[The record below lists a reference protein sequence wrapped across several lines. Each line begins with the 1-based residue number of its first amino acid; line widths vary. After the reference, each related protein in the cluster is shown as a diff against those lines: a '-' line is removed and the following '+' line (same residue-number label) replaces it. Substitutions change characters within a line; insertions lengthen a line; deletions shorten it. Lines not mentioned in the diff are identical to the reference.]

1 MHRPKKK
8 PQQKLPQQKLNLS
21 RQFFTAKKGRPT
33 SLRLFR
39 SLSFCKGGPA
49 AAALGR
55 ARGLCRAI
63 TKCFVVFSKCLVVF
77 SKCFVVFSKCWIVFP
92 KCFVVLSKCFV
103 VLSKCL
109 VVFPKC
115 LVVFSKCWIVFP
127 VGPTA
132 CREGCLSR
140 FLRVHACVH
149 IYAILF
155 LGFCCKLYIVLL
167 KCLRYREL

>member
-39 SLSFCKGGPA
+39 SLSFCKGGSA

-63 TKCFVVFSKCLVVF
+63 TKCLVVFSKCLVVFSKCLVVF
-77 SKCFVVFSKCWIVFP
+77 SKCFVVFSKCWIVF
-92 KCFVVLSKCFV
+92 SKCWI
-103 VLSKCL
+103 
-109 VVFPKC
+109 
-115 LVVFSKCWIVFP
+115 VFSKCWIVFSKCWI
-127 VGPTA
+127 VLTKCWIVFSMGPTA
-132 CREGCLSR
+132 CREGRLSR
-140 FLRVHACVH
+140 FLRVHTCVH

-155 LGFCCKLYIVLL
+155 HRFCRKLYTVLL
-167 KCLRYREL
+167 KCLRYRDL

>member
-1 MHRPKKK
+1 MHRLKKK

-21 RQFFTAKKGRPT
+21 RQFFTAKKGRLT

-63 TKCFVVFSKCLVVF
+63 TKCLVVF
-77 SKCFVVFSKCWIVFP
+77 SKCFVVFSKCWIVFSKCFVIFP

-103 VLSKCL
+103 VFSKCRI
-109 VVFPKC
+109 VFPKC
-115 LVVFSKCWIVFP
+115 FVVFSM
-127 VGPTA
+127 GPTA

-155 LGFCCKLYIVLL
+155 QRFCRKLYTVLL
-167 KCLRYREL
+167 K

>member
-63 TKCFVVFSKCLVVF
+63 TKCLVVF
-77 SKCFVVFSKCWIVFP
+77 SKCWIVFSKCWIVFSKCWIVFP
-92 KCFVVLSKCFV
+92 KCWIVFPKCFV
-103 VLSKCL
+103 V
-109 VVFPKC
+109 
-115 LVVFSKCWIVFP
+115 FS

-140 FLRVHACVH
+140 FLRVHPCVH

-155 LGFCCKLYIVLL
+155 HRFCRKLYTALL
-167 KCLRYREL
+167 KCLRYR